1 MTLTPGSTPAPNDR
15 SFCFGLD
22 APVASVPAGYSLET
36 MVFLG
41 TGVNAAMKDFGTTLL
56 AKYETVRPV
65 DYTREWL
72 GFSTDN
78 GV

>member
-1 MTLTPGSTPAPNDR
+1 MSQPKNDG

-41 TGVNAAMKDFGTTLL
+41 NGVNSAMKDWGTTMI
-56 AKYETVRPV
+56 ASYQTVRPA
-65 DYTREWL
+65 DYTTQWL
-72 GFSTDN
+72 GFSTDK
-78 GV
+78 